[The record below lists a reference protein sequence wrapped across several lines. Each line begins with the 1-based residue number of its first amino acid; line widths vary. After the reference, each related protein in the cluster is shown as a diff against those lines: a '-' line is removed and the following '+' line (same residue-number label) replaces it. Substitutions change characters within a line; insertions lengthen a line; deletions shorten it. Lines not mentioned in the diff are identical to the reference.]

1 MIRASNLLPVCGC
14 RVAKSCQVQD
24 AGDVVRKAA
33 VGVGASGVAKLQ
45 STNGGEGR
53 YVDFS
58 VMCTNRKSA
67 ANLRPSIANP
77 DQSQNSDEAC
87 DWRTFQGSN
96 ASEKPCQCLPVQWPV
111 LER

>member
-53 YVDFS
+53 NRSFRPALGRWLRALTDFPLMTSHNPPMKGQTLWPVHLS
-58 VMCTNRKSA
+58 V
-67 ANLRPSIANP
+67 P
-77 DQSQNSDEAC
+77 
-87 DWRTFQGSN
+87 
-96 ASEKPCQCLPVQWPV
+96 ASENRIEHDLHLGPFG
-111 LER
+111 